1 MKSER
6 DRRKDLLPLI
16 LILAGIAVIGL
27 AFWAKIETWFVQQ
40 DMLKQ
45 YQNSAAQVETKNL
58 ELPSDSAVFVAA
70 DDSDNSGD
78 ITDVSPIDASIET
91 IGILRIP
98 KIDLTVAL
106 GEGTD
111 KETLKYSVGHFKET
125 VNPGEIGNFSV
136 IGHRSYTYAEFFNRL
151 DEIEKGDL
159 IMVQSEQKTYTY
171 TVMEKFV
178 VEPEDTWVLDSG
190 DDAEITLITCT
201 PIRIAT
207 HRLIVKGILTAT
219 E

>member
-1 MKSER
+1 MKAGIG
-6 DRRKDLLPLI
+6 RRKDLLSLI
-16 LILAGIAVIGL
+16 LILAGIVVIGI
-27 AFWAKIETWFVQQ
+27 AFWAKIETWSVQQ

-45 YQNSAAQVETKNL
+45 YQNNTAQVQTKDL
-58 ELPSDSAVFVAA
+58 ELPPESPAFDDVLYS
-70 DDSDNSGD
+70 DDSGNSTE
-78 ITDVSPIDASIET
+78 ISPVGTSIET

-111 KETLKYSVGHFKET
+111 KETLKYSVGHFSKT

-159 IMVQSEQKTYTY
+159 IMVESEKQTYTY
-171 TVMEKFV
+171 TVTEKFV